1 MKKANTTITYSALGV
16 LSGVLIVS
24 PALVIFF
31 HALRRM
37 ESVNQYVMPA
47 PLRALTVDML
57 CWGFA
62 VILISAFIG
71 YRVGKIAQ
79 AATHLR
85 DANAMQ
91 ETFFSVVAHDLRS
104 PLSIVSGFLEL
115 LELGYDRYDERSRKQ
130 YIHQSLAAARRLGDL
145 LEDLLVWSRVQRGKM
160 PYQPEQSDLFLL
172 ADETVML
179 LEGNAQ
185 KKQIALRLTM
195 QENTPVYGDP
205 QMIKTII
212 RNLVS
217 NAIKFTPSGGII
229 TVSSAS
235 VGSQEEITIADTGV
249 GMSHEDVQKLFRI
262 EFASSKP
269 GTDKESGTG
278 FGLLLCK
285 EFVEK
290 NGGTIA
296 VESEVGAGSRF
307 RFTLPKQ
314 ANPRQLARQEKPGA
328 TRQTTLLPSEHCSA
342 EYQL

>member
-1 MKKANTTITYSALGV
+1 MKKANPTITYSALGV

-37 ESVNQYVMPA
+37 ESVNQFVMPA
-47 PLRALTVDML
+47 ALRALTVDML

-62 VILISAFIG
+62 IILISAFIG

-79 AATHLR
+79 AAAHLR
-85 DANAMQ
+85 EANAAKNV
-91 ETFFSVVAHDLRS
+91 FFAVLGHDLRS
-104 PLSIVSGFLEL
+104 PLSVLSGFLEL
-115 LELGYDRYDERSRKQ
+115 LDIGYDRYDERSRKQ
-130 YIHQSLAAARRLGDL
+130 YIRNSLAAARRLGDL
-145 LEDLLVWSRVQRGKM
+145 LEDLLAWSRIQRGKM
-160 PYQPEQSDLFLL
+160 PYQPEQSDVFLL

-185 KKQIALRLTM
+185 KKGIALRM
-195 QENTPVYGDP
+195 QIQENTQVYGDP
-205 QMIKTII
+205 QMIKAII

-217 NAIKFTPSGGII
+217 NAVKFTPSGGAI
-229 TVSSAS
+229 TISSAS
-235 VGSQEEITIADTGV
+235 VGHQEEITVADTGV
-249 GMSHEDVQKLFRI
+249 GMSHEEVQKLFRI
-262 EFASSKP
+262 ESASSKP
-269 GTDKESGTG
+269 GTDKEPGTG

-307 RFTLPKQ
+307 RVTLPKQ
-314 ANPRQLARQEKPGA
+314 SDSRQRARAEKQGA
-328 TRQTTLLPSEHCSA
+328 IRQAALLPAEHCPA